1 MSGAAQP
8 RHPLGVQPEGNLLLG
23 EGPPCCREA
32 GLGAFACLRDELLLD
47 LLGRLPPHQLA
58 ALSTASRALY
68 AFCAA
73 EELWRAATL
82 ERWGGDVRFRGGWR
96 PTFARRLRGR
106 SAREDEEPLPL
117 PARVDCSG
125 VYSDLL
131 WAPHL
136 CATAPLAA
144 RWLGAPD
151 TVPRADSLSLQDFVA
166 RFEEPNIP
174 VVLTGWH
181 PGWSGTEE
189 CVEWASRAEAC
200 AGDARVFAGGYGFSL
215 RDYLAYAQRVRADDA
230 PLYLFDREVLA
241 AAPDLAAAPFA
252 RGSAPFLSGGGR
264 DHFSLLPAEQRP
276 DHTWLIVGP
285 PRSGSQWHKD
295 PNATSAWC
303 AFTQRSIAQMP
314 VA

>member
-1 MSGAAQP
+1 MSGENQP
-8 RHPLGVQPEGNLLLG
+8 RHPLGVQPEGNRLLG
-23 EGPPCCREA
+23 GGAPCCREA
-32 GLGAFACLRDELLLD
+32 GLGAFACLSDELLLD

-58 ALSTASRALY
+58 SLSTASRALY

-73 EELWRAATL
+73 EELWRCATL

-96 PTFARRLRGR
+96 RTFARRLRGR
-106 SAREDEEPLPL
+106 AEGEDDEPLPL
-117 PARVDCSG
+117 PARVDCSC

-144 RWLGAPD
+144 RWLAGAE
-151 TVPRADSLSLQDFVA
+151 TVPRAHALSLPDFEA
-166 RFEEPNIP
+166 RFEVPNTP

-181 PGWSGTEE
+181 PGWSGREA
-189 CVEWASRAEAC
+189 CGEWGARAEAA
-200 AGDARVFAGGYGFSL
+200 AGGARVFAGGYGFAL
-215 RDYLAYAQRVRADDA
+215 RDYLAYAQRVQADDS

-241 AAPDLAAAPFA
+241 AAPELGGPAFA
-252 RGSAPFLSGGGR
+252 GGAAPFLSGGGR
-264 DHFSLLPAEQRP
+264 DHLSLLPAEQRP

-285 PRSGSQWHKD
+285 PRSGSSWHKD

-303 AFTQRSIAQMP
+303 VFRVFFRIHLR
-314 VA
+314 